1 MHQDR
6 QAACWGS
13 FPRRQRRLPRSRLFA
28 RRMPSPVTLTLDFVD
43 ESFTL
48 TEAGDSNAFTFRRRD

>member
-28 RRMPSPVTLTLDFVD
+28 RRIIASLILPT
-43 ESFTL
+43 
-48 TEAGDSNAFTFRRRD
+48 AGCAAVVIAVASHLPLP